1 MAHLRPIVAVSALA
15 GVAGLWSPVVLAQW
29 TPRLPTTTPRMADGR
44 PNLAAPTPRMPD
56 GKVDL
61 SGIWLHDSMPYFRDL
76 ARDIPG
82 GAPMQ
87 PWAAKL
93 YEERKADLH
102 AKDEP
107 DANCLP
113 QGVPKINGAPA
124 PWKIIPLPGSV
135 VILYEAFG
143 QWRQIQMDG
152 RTTVPDPN
160 PSWLGYSTG
169 RWDGDALVVTT
180 NGLNGK
186 TWLDTSGHPTTEALT
201 VTERFRR
208 PSFGRM
214 EIDITIDDPKTYTK
228 PWGATIRARLLPD
241 TELLEFV
248 CLENERFQKH

>member
-1 MAHLRPIVAVSALA
+1 MTNTVRAL
-15 GVAGLWSPVVLAQW
+15 VVLFALGVGIVPAHGQW
-29 TPRLPTTTPRMADGR
+29 VPRLPPNVPRAADGR
-44 PNLAAPTPRMPD
+44 PDLSAPTPRTAD
-56 GKVDL
+56 GRPDL
-61 SGIWLHDSMPYFRDL
+61 SGIWQPASLPYFRDL
-76 ARDIPG
+76 ARDLPG

-87 PWAAKL
+87 PWAAAL
-93 YEERKADLH
+93 YKERSADLH

-124 PWKIIPLPGSV
+124 PWKVIPVPGAV

-152 RTTVPDPN
+152 RTVAKDPN

-180 NGLNGK
+180 VGLNGK
-186 TWLDTSGHPTTEALT
+186 TWLDTSGHPTTEAIT

-208 PSFGRM
+208 PTFGQM
-214 EIDITIDDPKTYTK
+214 EIEITIDDPKAYTQ
-228 PWGATIRARLLPD
+228 PWSSKHTARLLPD

-248 CLENERFQKH
+248 CLENEKFQKH